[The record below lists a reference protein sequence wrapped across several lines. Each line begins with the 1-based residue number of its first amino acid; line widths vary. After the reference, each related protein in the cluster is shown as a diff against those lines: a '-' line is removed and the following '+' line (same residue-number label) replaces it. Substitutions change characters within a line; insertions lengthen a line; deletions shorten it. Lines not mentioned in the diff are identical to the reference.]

1 MSGGGGGG
9 GDGSAYGRTTTGTK
23 AGASGNPPTTPMQTI
38 QPGMPGQISTLADQ
52 LAAGFGQNPADIMAQ
67 LQQYYQPMSIPNY
80 APVTPATTPTTPKPV
95 TTPHSGNNGGSITGR
110 GVVPGYDA
118 KTGAYNPPRAGGA
131 NR

>member
-9 GDGSAYGRTTTGTK
+9 GNNQQQAPAP
-23 AGASGNPPTTPMQTI
+23 AGTPMQTI

-52 LAAGFGQNPADIMAQ
+52 LAAGFGQNPADMLSQ

-80 APVTPATTPTTPKPV
+80 APVATTPSTPNAHGPTPTTNTPPV
-95 TTPHSGNNGGSITGR
+95 LGRDNKLVRDNSG
-110 GVVPGYDA
+110 
-118 KTGAYNPPRAGGA
+118 YNPVRQGGA